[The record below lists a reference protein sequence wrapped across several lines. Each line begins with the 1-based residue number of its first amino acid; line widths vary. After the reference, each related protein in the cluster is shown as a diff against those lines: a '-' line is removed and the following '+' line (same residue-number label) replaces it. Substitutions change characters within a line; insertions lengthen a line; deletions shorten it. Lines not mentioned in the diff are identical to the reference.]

1 MSVIAIGMLET
12 NKISVAEALA
22 KIEPRARPISKKRT
36 IIEANRD
43 AIYVAKD
50 RGCTW
55 AQIAEA
61 LTKAGFVVT
70 ADALRFTINA
80 TPRDF
85 KKYPRMMIAKRKP
98 RQQSQQSSIKGRE
111 EERIEKKN
119 PNANVDIALNT
130 LTEKSATEPND
141 TLLPERPPKTATAS
155 RFHKMPERL

>member
-1 MSVIAIGMLET
+1 MSVIASGMLET

-43 AIYVAKD
+43 VIYAAKD

-70 ADALRFTINA
+70 ADALRFAINL

-85 KKYPRMMIAKRKP
+85 KKYPRIIVGRRQKQADDKRH
-98 RQQSQQSSIKGRE
+98 RVSFS
-111 EERIEKKN
+111 
-119 PNANVDIALNT
+119 PNA
-130 LTEKSATEPND
+130 
-141 TLLPERPPKTATAS
+141 R
-155 RFHKMPERL
+155 